1 MSRKCD
7 ILNKGPQY
15 GNSRSKS
22 LNARRKKW
30 NANLQPIKVTING
43 KEQKLMLSTKMIK
56 TIKNKGQEN
65 IALVSYK

>member
-22 LNARRKKW
+22 LNASKKKW
-30 NANLQPIKVTING
+30 DVNLQSIKVAING
-43 KEQKLMLSTKMIK
+43 KEQKLMLSTKMIR
-56 TIKNKGQEN
+56 TLKNKSKEN
-65 IALVSYK
+65 IILINSK